1 MEALDVCYNLQC
13 KIVEASSV
21 LHRKNILLFVIMRSE
36 AQTLFE
42 SMTDEEMCTAAES
55 ILFFCITIFW
65 ETWMPCS
72 FFHSSNYKSLKFAIT
87 VFMRCRNSKVWLTAV
102 ELQTN
107 VREIFTIT
115 EKSSQLWQEE
125 TQEGSLKTVSVGF
138 VYIEVPLFWCLES
151 ESYSFKLHHGLLC
164 SQTKHKK

>member
-55 ILFFCITIFW
+55 ILFFCITIF
-65 ETWMPCS
+65 
-72 FFHSSNYKSLKFAIT
+72 
-87 VFMRCRNSKVWLTAV
+87 
-102 ELQTN
+102 
-107 VREIFTIT
+107 
-115 EKSSQLWQEE
+115 
-125 TQEGSLKTVSVGF
+125 
-138 VYIEVPLFWCLES
+138 
-151 ESYSFKLHHGLLC
+151 
-164 SQTKHKK
+164 

>member
-42 SMTDEEMCTAAES
+42 SMTDEEMYTAAES

-87 VFMRCRNSKVWLTAV
+87 VFMRCRNSKVWLTEV
-102 ELQTN
+102 ELQIN
-107 VREIFTIT
+107 VRENFTIT
-115 EKSSQLWQEE
+115 EKAPSAFTSTIKTLSSMDA
-125 TQEGSLKTVSVGF
+125 SAYTVS
-138 VYIEVPLFWCLES
+138 
-151 ESYSFKLHHGLLC
+151 
-164 SQTKHKK
+164 TKNSA

>member
-1 MEALDVCYNLQC
+1 MEALDVCYNWQC

-107 VREIFTIT
+107 VREIHNHR
-115 EKSSQLWQEE
+115 EE
-125 TQEGSLKTVSVGF
+125 QPALARRNSRRQS
-138 VYIEVPLFWCLES
+138 
-151 ESYSFKLHHGLLC
+151 
-164 SQTKHKK
+164 

>member
-1 MEALDVCYNLQC
+1 MFLSTFLIKLWKLWVCVTTYSV

-65 ETWMPCS
+65 ETWMPS

-87 VFMRCRNSKVWLTAV
+87 VFMRCRNSKVWFTASRASNKCSRRFNYHGG
-102 ELQTN
+102 LKD
-107 VREIFTIT
+107 TINT
-115 EKSSQLWQEE
+115 
-125 TQEGSLKTVSVGF
+125 
-138 VYIEVPLFWCLES
+138 
-151 ESYSFKLHHGLLC
+151 LC
-164 SQTKHKK
+164 